1 MSRAPAAV
9 IAAAVVLRVVFAVVF
24 LRHPLAAIVP
34 EDTEAYRTLA
44 RAIVAADWQHAA
56 FSYLSPLYAFLL
68 APFAGLSAGA
78 LRIAVVALQIAMDAA
93 TTGLLYWT
101 GTRLFGRPA
110 GLIASALYAAYGIA
124 VYYSA
129 VLLPVTAMVL
139 LTLAPIAAAL
149 AVKRRPP
156 AAWLLPGACIGLLA
170 LARPNAV
177 VLLLPLLAWTIACDR
192 GSAVRRL
199 AAIVAGVVLVL
210 APFALRA
217 RARGGGLSPF
227 PVNGG
232 INFYIGNHAKANGM
246 YVSIEGVSDLP
257 LRQVETS
264 IAEASRRVGRT
275 LDARAADRFWFD
287 EGLAFLSGSP
297 GAAARLLLT
306 KAAMTFRGE
315 EIPLNTNYRFAQKW
329 LPLLHATAGFGLV
342 LPLAVVGLVALL
354 RARDRRR
361 DPDVWLVVIAVLAY
375 SASVVAFFVS
385 DRYRMPIVPLL
396 LLLAGHGV
404 WTLVDDLRER
414 RRGTTL
420 LLATLAASALAANV
434 PMPAFAYPEY
444 AKDYFQLGKVHR
456 ARGETDRALALYEQG
471 TRLAPEEPEAYVE
484 LAGVYYVAGRTFEAE
499 MALRTALRHRPQFPP
514 ARRNLSLLLKEQ
526 GLFEEAEA
534 LAVDDAQR
542 ASLAQAR
549 EERQVPNAAA
559 FADEQYALGV
569 RRYGERKLGEARYA
583 FKRAVAADP
592 HRDAAYFALA
602 LLSKELRLGDEACA
616 AIEKAAALQP
626 GDAEYAN
633 EKQILCR
640 RD

>member
-1 MSRAPAAV
+1 
-9 IAAAVVLRVVFAVVF
+9 VFAVVF

-177 VLLLPLLAWTIACDR
+177 VLLLPLLAWAIACDR

-199 AAIVAGVVLVL
+199 AAIVAGVVLVI

-217 RARGGGLSPF
+217 RAIGGGLSPF

-232 INFYIGNHAKANGM
+232 INFYIGNHAEANGM
-246 YVSIEGVSDLP
+246 YVSIEGLSDLP

-264 IAEASRRVGRT
+264 IVEASRRRGTT
-275 LDARAADRFWFD
+275 LDARAADRFWFG

-306 KAAMTFRGE
+306 KAAMMFRAE
-315 EIPLNTNYRFAQKW
+315 EIPLNTNYGFAQKW
-329 LPLLHATAGFGLV
+329 LPLLRATAGFGLV

-361 DPDVWLVVIAVLAY
+361 DPDVWLVVIAALAY

-396 LLLAGHGV
+396 MLLAGHGV

-484 LAGVYYVAGRTFEAE
+484 LAGAYHVAGRTFEAE

-526 GLFEEAEA
+526 GLFEEAAA

-549 EERQVPNAAA
+549 EERQRQAPNAAA
-559 FADEQYALGV
+559 FAEEQYALGV
-569 RRYGERKLGEARYA
+569 RWYGERKLPGIICGPEATST
-583 FKRAVAADP
+583 P
-592 HRDAAYFALA
+592 LM
-602 LLSKELRLGDEACA
+602 
-616 AIEKAAALQP
+616 
-626 GDAEYAN
+626 
-633 EKQILCR
+633 
-640 RD
+640 